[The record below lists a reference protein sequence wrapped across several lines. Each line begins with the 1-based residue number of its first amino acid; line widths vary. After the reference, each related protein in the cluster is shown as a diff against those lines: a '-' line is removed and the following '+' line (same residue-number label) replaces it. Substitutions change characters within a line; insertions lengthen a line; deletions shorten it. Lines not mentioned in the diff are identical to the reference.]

1 MSTPAPMTDWMNAVL
16 GGAAIGVSAGLF
28 HLFHGRIAGNSGQL
42 KALILAPW
50 KQAADVHA
58 GATYVGGLLTAGL
71 LLGSRSGAA
80 AAAPPAITGAT
91 AVVAGLLVGAGTSMG
106 NGSPPGTG
114 CGGSAGAR
122 CGR

>member
-1 MSTPAPMTDWMNAVL
+1 MTDWINAVL

-71 LLGSRSGAA
+71 FLGSLARPRPRPPPSP
-80 AAAPPAITGAT
+80 APQ
-91 AVVAGLLVGAGTSMG
+91 
-106 NGSPPGTG
+106 
-114 CGGSAGAR
+114 R
-122 CGR
+122 